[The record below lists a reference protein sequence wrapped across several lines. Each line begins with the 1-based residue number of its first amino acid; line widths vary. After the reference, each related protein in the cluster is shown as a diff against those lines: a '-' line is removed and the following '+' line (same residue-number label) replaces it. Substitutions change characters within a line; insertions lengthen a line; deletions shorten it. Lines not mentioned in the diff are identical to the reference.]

1 MCTAVKETNIESILV
16 VMNTTEPVVEIRP
29 EKKIQARTG
38 FEPIISAILVQRSGH
53 YVGSNCIYYHAP
65 TEDGC

>member
-38 FEPIISAILVQRSGH
+38 FEPITSAILV
-53 YVGSNCIYYHAP
+53 
-65 TEDGC
+65 